1 MVDVIDWAWD
11 EDELAHI
18 TLDKV
23 KVRVTCKMGN
33 VIRGTGDV
41 VVDSDD
47 AEAFGE
53 KAVGEMGAEESGGSG
68 YNSDFL
74 HRRCSRI

>member
-1 MVDVIDWAWD
+1 
-11 EDELAHI
+11 
-18 TLDKV
+18 
-23 KVRVTCKMGN
+23 MGY
-33 VIRGTGDV
+33 VSTGASDV

-47 AEAFGE
+47 AETFGE

-74 HRRCSRI
+74 QRKFSRV